1 MIDRPADSICHID
14 YVWVLS
20 GDLFDKQV
28 AEPLAKAAHRKI
40 TTDNSEP
47 ENGN

>member
-28 AEPLAKAAHRKI
+28 AEPRQAPRYKKI
-40 TTDNSEP
+40 TTDNNKP